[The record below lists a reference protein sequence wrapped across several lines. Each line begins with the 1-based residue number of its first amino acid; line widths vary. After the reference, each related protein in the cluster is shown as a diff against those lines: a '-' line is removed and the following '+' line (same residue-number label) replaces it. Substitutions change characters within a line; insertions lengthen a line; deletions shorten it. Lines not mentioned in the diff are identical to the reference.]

1 MNKLMIR
8 HTMDKPLPYDAEV
21 EYLESSGTQY
31 INTGIT
37 CNTDTDVLQVKFSIS
52 SFVSFCGVAGYRV
65 GASDHNFAIGYNQ
78 SNAMSADCNNSNY
91 ANSRALISDA
101 VANTDYTIIIS
112 RQGRYIY
119 KGDSLVDSNTST
131 SDIFTT
137 GDIYIFAVNGIQN
150 YSQIKVKS
158 FQIERNGVTIMDL
171 MPVRKGNTGY
181 LYDKVS
187 GRLFGNQG
195 TGDFVVGPD
204 YNPFAYQYLTFVPL
218 EDSTFSFS
226 KRGTGND
233 IEYSIDGGAWTSL
246 ASEANTPTVGAG
258 HNIRWRA
265 ELVPSTAAGIRGI
278 GTFSASGLY
287 DAMGNTMSLLYGD
300 NYIGQTTLVG
310 TYTFCN
316 LWREDSHIYRA
327 DRMVLPTMSLSIAC
341 YNIMF
346 YKCTSLVTAP
356 ELPATTLAAYCYDQ
370 MFSECTSLIAASK
383 LPATTLAPYCYQNMF
398 NRCVSLKQ
406 PPELYATTL
415 TTSCYNKMFRGCK
428 SLTTIP
434 ELPATTLV
442 GNCYYQM
449 FLDCKS
455 LTTIPKLQATELA
468 ANCYYQMFNG
478 CTSLTT
484 VLGLPATILK
494 NQCYSQMFIH
504 CSSLSYIKCLA
515 TDISASNCTYNWLS
529 DVPSTGTFVKAAGME
544 DWATGASG
552 IPSGWTVV
560 DDNSTINS

>member
-21 EYLESSGTQY
+21 EYLESTGTQY
-31 INTGIT
+31 IDTGIT
-37 CNTDTDVLQVKFSIS
+37 CNTDTDVLKVTFSIS

-65 GASDHNFAIGYNQ
+65 GASDHNFAIGYNGT
-78 SNAMSADCNNSNY
+78 NVMSADCNNSNY
-91 ANSRALISDA
+91 ANSRAQISDT

-137 GDIYIFAVNGIQN
+137 GDIYVFAVNGIQN
-150 YSQIKVKS
+150 YSQIRVKNV
-158 FQIERNGVTIMDL
+158 QIERNGEEYMTL
-171 MPVRKGNTGY
+171 KPVRKGNTGY

-204 YNPFAYQYLTFVPL
+204 YDPFAYQYLTFIPL

-265 ELVPSTAAGIRGI
+265 ELTPSTVSGSQGI

-316 LWREDSHIYRA
+316 LWRENSHIYRA
-327 DRMVLPTMSLSIAC
+327 DRMVLPAMSLSTAC

-356 ELPATTLAAYCYDQ
+356 KLPATTLGMYCYDQ
-370 MFSECTSLIAASK
+370 MFSECTSL
-383 LPATTLAPYCYQNMF
+383 TTA
-398 NRCVSLKQ
+398 
-406 PPELYATTL
+406 
-415 TTSCYNKMFRGCK
+415 
-428 SLTTIP
+428 P
-434 ELPATTLV
+434 ELPATTLAL
-442 GNCYYQM
+442 NCYSSM
-449 FLDCKS
+449 FKGCTS
-455 LTTIPKLQATELA
+455 LTTIPKLQATELTS
-468 ANCYYQMFNG
+468 NCYYQMFNG

-484 VLGLPATILK
+484 ILELPATILK
-494 NQCYSQMFIH
+494 NQCYRLMFSN
-504 CSSLSYIKCLA
+504 CSRLNYIKCLA
-515 TDISASNCTYNWLS
+515 MDISASNCTYYWLS
-529 DVPSTGTFVKAAGME
+529 NVSPIGTFVKAAGME
-544 DWATGASG
+544 DWPRNTSG

-560 DDNSTINS
+560 DDNS